1 MLRIENLNVSFDKPV
16 LQAASLSV
24 DSNSIH
30 GIVGLNGSG
39 KTTLL
44 NSIAGRLKP
53 DSGSLQFNG
62 KALANATVAYLD
74 TENFFYPRITARE
87 YVSVFMLSNPSFPLE
102 QWNELLQLP
111 LDSLIDDF
119 STGMKK
125 KTALLGMLCLQRP
138 LFLLDEPFNG
148 LDLQT
153 AETLK
158 IIMKQLQQQG
168 TTIVV
173 TSHILETLTSTCNA
187 ISHLH
192 NGTMENTW
200 QQAEFANME
209 QDIFKQ
215 SREEQSQLIGQL
227 LDQSKQDLT

>member
-1 MLRIENLNVSFDKPV
+1 MLAIDHLNVSFEKPV
-16 LQAASLSV
+16 LKATTLAV
-24 DSNSIH
+24 ATNSIH

-44 NSIAGRLKP
+44 NAIAGRLKP
-53 DSGSLQFNG
+53 DSGSLTFSS
-62 KALANATVAYLD
+62 KALTNNTVAYLD

-102 QWNELLQLP
+102 QWNELLELP
-111 LDSLIDDF
+111 LDNLIDDF

-125 KTALLGMLCLQRP
+125 KTALLGMLCLKRP
-138 LFLLDEPFNG
+138 LLLLDEPFNG

-158 IIMKQLQQQG
+158 IIMQQLQQQG

-192 NGTMENTW
+192 NGTMANTW
-200 QQAEFANME
+200 QQAQFATME

-215 SREEQSQLIGQL
+215 SREEQSQRISKLLGQ
-227 LDQSKQDLT
+227 QHEDLT

>member
-1 MLRIENLNVSFDKPV
+1 MLASSNLNISFDQPV
-16 LQAASLSV
+16 RTNAALTVESA
-24 DSNSIH
+24 SIH

-44 NSIAGRLKP
+44 NAIAGRLKA
-53 DSGSLQFNG
+53 DSGSLTFNNE
-62 KALANATVAYLD
+62 ALSPQSVAYLD
-74 TENFFYPRITARE
+74 TENFLYPRITARE
-87 YVSVFMLSNPSFPLE
+87 YVSVFMLSNPDFPLE
-102 QWNELLQLP
+102 QWNELLELP
-111 LDSLIDDF
+111 LDSLVDDF

-125 KTALLGMLCLQRP
+125 KTALLGTLCLKRP
-138 LFLLDEPFNG
+138 LLLLDEPFNG

-158 IIMKQLQQQG
+158 IIMRQLQQQG

-192 NGTMENTW
+192 NGHMENTW
-200 QQAEFANME
+200 QQAEFGTME
-209 QDIFKQ
+209 QDIFRE
-215 SREEQSQLIGQL
+215 SREEQA
-227 LDQSKQDLT
+227 